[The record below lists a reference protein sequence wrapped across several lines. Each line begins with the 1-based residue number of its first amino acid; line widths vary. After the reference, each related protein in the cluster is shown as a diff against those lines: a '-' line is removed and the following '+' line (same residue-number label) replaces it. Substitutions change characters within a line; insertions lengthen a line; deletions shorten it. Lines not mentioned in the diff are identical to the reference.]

1 MASTIIP
8 INPLTFNIE
17 ELSSNDQSILT
28 SNITDGKVIYG
39 KSKIE
44 FHIYDLNNNLITSD
58 ENISEWNV
66 STDLSVSKTTNPIS
80 VYETS
85 TPNTNENTTVIL
97 DPEAN
102 ITNLGYTYGTYNVL
116 YNFTDYQFESS
127 PLNQFY
133 ITDISSDRT
142 EIRITNNFIP
152 TGSLKIAYE
161 DFKLKY
167 STDTFFDE
175 FYINFGNN
183 NLYLGINV
191 LLDTPDNTTS
201 GLFIKLYEPLPL
213 DFGVKSQ
220 LWIVTKTA
228 ESVAYNINLELPSFI
243 IDNITTIAGPNTNI
257 QTKNTLSNPSSLF
270 SYNTLVSSSLSSS
283 KDQLKSYLYDNSV
296 DINIDYNDYNNFV
309 FYSSAANRLSNFY
322 LKAQEIENYNNDI
335 ASYNALTITPQVS
348 NSIVLLESKIS
359 SIIEKFDGYEYFLYF
374 TSGSYAWPKTN
385 STPPYTLASTGSAAV
400 LNWYGSDVYGSTY
413 YGGQYLSASEYDTN
427 NQDILT
433 NLVPNY
439 LKEGTYNSQNYL
451 TFINM
456 IGQSFDNVWV
466 YTNNITTKFN
476 ADNRLDYGASPEL
489 VADILRSFGLPIY
502 TNNFSTNDSYLNLL
516 GYGSDG
522 QLYPTGSEKID
533 LIITSSADPLSQNE
547 LNLQTYK
554 RLLHNLPYLYSKKG
568 SVEAIRILAT
578 IFGIPD
584 TILQISEF
592 GGQDEINFNDYD
604 YWYNQYNY
612 AYYTSGSNFISS
624 SFVLNSAWNSSNNVP
639 QAVEFRFKTDG
650 LPYNTASIASQS
662 LWETD
667 QNVKLI
673 LRYTGSG
680 YTSGSYSGSI
690 PNPYNQYAFLD
701 FIPDPTSPSTSAS
714 IYLPFYNGGWWSVLI
729 NKSGTNYTL
738 YAQDNLYSGSDGNF
752 VAFTGSSGVTSSVSN
767 WNNSTKSYFG
777 ISSSLSGKIFTGSF
791 QEIRYYTANISQN
804 DFNDF
809 TMNPYS
815 IEGDGTITAP
825 ETLAFRASLGGE
837 LYSGSTSIH
846 PKVSGS
852 WVYTS
857 SFASN
862 SNFYTSSGVFVNNY
876 EYFFLN
882 QFPAGIRNRVSN
894 KIRPETNVL
903 PYSASTDPQL
913 NNNTPNNNV
922 LSAFRSIQQNV
933 PQSGSYTPDVNYV
946 EVGFSPQNVVNN
958 DIASQLGYFNLGE
971 LIGDPRQLSESRVTY
986 QDLDVLRNYYFEK
999 YYKNY
1004 AWNDFTRLIQFYDN
1018 SLFKLIKDFT
1028 PSRSG
1033 LASGIIIKQSVL
1045 ERNKYPVP
1053 QVDTYTTTSYYG
1065 TGSSSNPSWDTPNVF
1080 QSLQLTGSIE
1090 STPVWDTASQSTVLV
1105 PSLIEHISGSNG
1117 GCLPDTWAPSA
1128 SIAFSTGSLILYYSS
1143 SPLVNTTSQQLT
1155 SSAGNYLLT
1164 MDVISNVGNL
1174 TDKLYVYDSD
1184 VLVYGNDPNYN
1195 KILTITFS
1203 SATTQSISASFE
1215 AELGAELTF
1224 DFGGDPD
1231 YVLTNNVVLTS
1242 YPYAYN
1248 FNDIII
1254 ETPLGPTT
1262 GSQTNSGYFDGE
1274 LSGSRIDVD
1283 NDGELLPNPLLT
1295 PNFVASIPSLQS
1307 LNVRTTQSTTAGAF
1321 YRANYDIYA
1330 SYFDVNLLSSSGLIS
1345 YSVVS
1350 NSELY
1355 PSYSTSSFKFTPTY
1369 DCVADVT
1376 IFLSGSM
1383 YGNSLSNLPYGT
1395 GSFSASFLEEIGGNS
1410 QQFYTFGPF
1419 TGIGPGAG
1427 GTVNISQSITFQ
1439 NITLK
1444 GGYTYSVGYNF
1455 LIDATPGGNEITGSI
1470 NTSSFW
1476 TIGIVNPS
1484 DVGYPN
1490 DPSID
1495 QQQLFPGDLE
1505 IYGDYNA
1512 IYNNVYSNRISDK
1525 YFNIDYAAVGDTWP
1539 VNQALILSSSATHAQ
1554 IQDSNYSLARS
1565 IYPRY
1570 VGSKNTSAQYNFY
1583 TPSGSGVPT
1592 VLGTA
1597 SFWPGDQSYG
1607 KTAAIDK
1614 YTKYFA
1620 LFDWIGGSNPEY
1632 PGGGNIHIINL
1643 VDIEGNITTLD
1654 ANNYNL
1660 FNVSQTFKKGDPVT
1674 AYQISGTQVTN
1685 FPQLTIVEGG
1695 AFFDTIATR
1704 SGSADSTFYVNYSQ
1718 SLSTFTYSTASFA
1731 LSQSV
1736 FLKDSQSLGWLF
1748 PFITSSS
1755 PISGSIDPNVG
1766 IQLPNPAGLGGSS
1779 LYIMNKQAGNY
1790 FGVTSSAGVIDI
1802 VYSNTYLP
1810 LQYGDYIRFGTTTTS
1825 SMDSSFYGTG
1835 SYQLIS
1841 AQSGSDYNSSSS
1853 LYMNRITGSVPSN
1866 PLTQNWRILRRV
1878 PNETFVL
1885 VSTLPTFTG
1894 KGLLIPYNFDPNYD
1908 PIEVAKKAGL
1918 I

>member
-8 INPLTFNIE
+8 ISPINFNIE

-28 SNITDGKVIYG
+28 SNFTDGKVTYG
-39 KSKIE
+39 RSKIE
-44 FHIYDLNNNLITSD
+44 FHIYDLNNNLISSN

-66 STDLSVSKTTNPIS
+66 STDLSVSKNTNPVS
-80 VYETS
+80 VYETQ
-85 TPNTNENTTVIL
+85 TPNTNENTSVTL
-97 DPEAN
+97 DPES
-102 ITNLGYTYGTYNVL
+102 NLINSGYAYGIYNVL
-116 YNFTDYQFESS
+116 YNFTEYQFGSS
-127 PLNQFY
+127 PVNQFY
-133 ITDISSDRT
+133 ISEISSDRT
-142 EIRITNNFIP
+142 EIKITNNFIP
-152 TGSLKIAYE
+152 SGSLQIAYE

-175 FYINFGNN
+175 FYINFGDN

-191 LLDTPDNTTS
+191 LLDVANASTS

-213 DFGVKSQ
+213 DFDIKSQ
-220 LWIVTKTA
+220 LWVVTKTA
-228 ESVAYNINLELPSFI
+228 DSVAYKIEVETPSFN
-243 IDNITTIAGPNTNI
+243 IDTILTLGGPNTNI
-257 QTKNTLSNPSSLF
+257 QTPNQLSNPSTLF
-270 SYNTLVSSSLSSS
+270 SYNTLVSSSISSS

-296 DINIDYNDYNNFV
+296 DINIDYNYYSNFV
-309 FYSSAANRLSNFY
+309 FYSSATNRLNNFY

-335 ASYNALTITPQVS
+335 TSYDALTATPQVS

-359 SIIEKFDGYEYFLYF
+359 NIIEKFDGYEYFLYF

-385 STPPYTLASTGSAAV
+385 STPPYTLASTGSLAV
-400 LNWYGSDVYGSTY
+400 LNWYGSDTYGSTY
-413 YGGQYLSASEYDTN
+413 YGGQYLSASTYDTDN
-427 NQDILT
+427 LDILT

-439 LKEGTYNSQNYL
+439 LKEGTYDSQNYL
-451 TFINM
+451 TFTNM

-466 YTNNITTKFN
+466 YTNNITSKFN

-568 SVEAIRILAT
+568 SIEAIRILAT

-612 AYYTSGSNFISS
+612 AYYTSGSNYISS
-624 SFVLNSAWNSSNNVP
+624 SFVLNSAWNSPDNVP
-639 QAVEFRFKTDG
+639 QSVEFRFKTDG

-662 LWETD
+662 LWSTD
-667 QNVKLI
+667 ENIKLI

-690 PNPYNQYAFLD
+690 PNPYNKYALLD
-701 FIPDPTSPSTSAS
+701 FIPDPTSPQTSAS

-729 NKSGTNYTL
+729 NKTGSNYTL
-738 YAQDNLYSGSDGNF
+738 YAQNNIYSGSDGNF
-752 VAFTGSSGVTSSVSN
+752 VAFTGSSSVN
-767 WNNSTKSYFG
+767 PFTEDPWNNSVKSYFG
-777 ISSSLSGKIFTGSF
+777 ISSSLSGKKFTGSF
-791 QEIRYYTANISQN
+791 QEIRYYTINPSQN
-804 DFNDF
+804 DFNDY

-815 IEGDGTITAP
+815 IEGDGTTTAP

-862 SNFYTSSGVFVNNY
+862 SNFYTGSGVFVNNY
-876 EYFFLN
+876 DYFFLN
-882 QFPAGIRNRVSN
+882 QFPSGIRNRVSN
-894 KIRPETNVL
+894 KVRQENNVL
-903 PYSASTDPQL
+903 PYSASTDPYL

-933 PQSGSYTPDVNYV
+933 PQSGSYTPDINYV
-946 EVGFSPQNVVNN
+946 EVGFSPQNVINN

-971 LIGDPRQLSESRVTY
+971 LIGDPRQVSESRVTY

-1004 AWNDFTRLIQFYDN
+1004 SWNDFTRLIQFYDN
-1018 SLFKLIKDFT
+1018 SLFKLVKDFT

-1080 QSLQLTGSIE
+1080 QNLQFTGSVKSI
-1090 STPVWDTASQSTVLV
+1090 PVWDTASQTPVLL
-1105 PSLIEHISGSNG
+1105 PSLIEHISGSDG
-1117 GCLPDTWAPSA
+1117 
-1128 SIAFSTGSLILYYSS
+1128 GSLPNTWLPSS
-1143 SPLVNTTSQQLT
+1143 SLIYSNPSELFFSSNLSIVLT
-1155 SSAGNYLLT
+1155 ASSGNYLLT
-1164 MDVISNVGNL
+1164 MDVISNATNVSNN
-1174 TDKLYVYDSD
+1174 DKFYAYDSNIPVFGD
-1184 VLVYGNDPNYN
+1184 DPLYN
-1195 KILTITFS
+1195 KILSIPFTS
-1203 SATTQSISASFE
+1203 STTSSISASFSTE
-1215 AELGAELTF
+1215 YGTVLTF
-1224 DFGGDPD
+1224 DFGGGADFL
-1231 YVLTNNVVLTS
+1231 YVDNIVLTS

-1248 FNDIII
+1248 FNNITIP
-1254 ETPLGPTT
+1254 TPLGPTT
-1262 GSQTNSGYFDGE
+1262 GSLTNEGYFNGV
-1274 LSGSRIDVD
+1274 LSGSEIIVD
-1283 NDGELLPNPLLT
+1283 NNGNLLPNPLLT
-1295 PNFVASIPSLQS
+1295 QEYVASIPSLQS
-1307 LNVRTTQSTTAGAF
+1307 LSVITKKSSSATLPNTS
-1321 YRANYDIYA
+1321 YDINPDGFA
-1330 SYFDVNLLSSSGLIS
+1330 SRIFTSSGFIS
-1345 YSVVS
+1345 YSVV
-1350 NSELY
+1350 NNAELY
-1355 PSYSTSSFKFTPTY
+1355 PSYNTSSFIFTPEFNCIANVSFY
-1369 DCVADVT
+1369 V
-1376 IFLSGSM
+1376 SGSL
-1383 YGNSLSNLPYGT
+1383 YGSGLNNASAPTASISC
-1395 GSFSASFLEEIGGNS
+1395 SFIEETNGIKS
-1410 QQFYTFGPF
+1410 EFAVLGPF
-1419 TGIGPGAG
+1419 TNFGLSP
-1427 GTVNISQSITFQ
+1427 TTTYPFSQSLTFP

-1444 GGYTYSVGYNF
+1444 GGYTYSINYN
-1455 LIDATPGGNEITGSI
+1455 IVSQDVIPSAGGAENVTGSI

-1476 TIGIVNPS
+1476 NIDIVNPNAI
-1484 DVGYPN
+1484 GFPA
-1490 DPSID
+1490 DPSI
-1495 QQQLFPGDLE
+1495 QVQQLFPGNLE

-1512 IYNNVYSNRISDK
+1512 IYNNVYSNRLSRK
-1525 YFNIDYAAVGDTWP
+1525 YFDVDYAALGDTLP
-1539 VNQALILSSSATHAQ
+1539 VNQSLLLSSSATFAQ

-1570 VGSKNTSAQYNFY
+1570 VGSKNTSAKYNFY

-1607 KTAAIDK
+1607 KTAAIEK

-1620 LFDWIGGSNPEY
+1620 VFDWISSSAPEY

-1643 VDIEGNITTLD
+1643 IDIEGKITTLTD
-1654 ANNYNL
+1654 NNYNL

-1674 AYQISGTQVTN
+1674 AYQISGSQYTT
-1685 FPQLTIVEGG
+1685 FPKITIVEGG
-1695 AFFDTIATR
+1695 AFFDTVATR
-1704 SGSADSTFYVNYSQ
+1704 SGSGDFSISATFESGSTII
-1718 SLSTFTYSTASFA
+1718 YSTSSFA
-1731 LSQSV
+1731 ISQSV
-1736 FLKDSQSLGWLF
+1736 FLKDSQSVGWLF
-1748 PFITSSS
+1748 PFITGSS
-1755 PISGSIDPNVG
+1755 PNSGALDPNYG
-1766 IQLPNPAGLGGSS
+1766 IQVSTVGAIGGTS
-1779 LYIMNKQAGNY
+1779 IFIKNKQ
-1790 FGVTSSAGVIDI
+1790 SSAYFTGSGIANI
-1802 VYSNTYLP
+1802 VLADSYLP
-1810 LQYGDYIRFGTTTTS
+1810 LKYGDYIRFGTTATS
-1825 SMDSSFYGTG
+1825 SMDSNFYGTG

-1841 AQSGSDYNSSSS
+1841 AQTGSDFSFSSS
-1853 LYMNRITGSVPSN
+1853 LYMNYITGSVPVN
-1866 PLTQNWRILRRV
+1866 PITQNWRIVRRV

-1885 VSTLPTFTG
+1885 ISNLPTFTG
-1894 KGLLIPYNFDPNYD
+1894 KGLLVPYNFDPKYD

-1918 I
+1918 L